1 MNRSIATVAAT
12 FLVALAFS
20 VIAVAF
26 NDWFGIGD
34 LVPFAIYCVPFA
46 FLALPATAIAFRV
59 TTRLPVWLASAFAL
73 IGGLLFGWLGTC
85 AVALF
90 LGPWFGAMSVPMLQV
105 WCIAA
110 AFVFSASVLLRRT
123 PSTRGAAVGLTVLA
137 LLSVFASAAFRPALS
152 LSSGNQHLTVFYFRH
167 HPGDGELR
175 ILDTDKVLGPA
186 DMAIL
191 KQTGLRGTLESR
203 GGSASNSTKWPLA
216 KALIIFTPPLTT
228 EASLPQPKHCTI
240 AYVQDG
246 SSFRRVPADAPT
258 FSRQM
263 HIKHESYGWNF
274 TVEHSSGARSG
285 GSISP

>member
-1 MNRSIATVAAT
+1 MKRSIATVAAA
-12 FLVALAFS
+12 FLVALAIG

-26 NDWFGIGD
+26 NDWFGSSD
-34 LVPFAIYCVPFA
+34 LVPFAVYCVPFA
-46 FLALPATAIAFRV
+46 LLAAPTTAIAFRL
-59 TTRLPVWLASAFAL
+59 TTRLPVWLASAFAF
-73 IGGLLFGWLGTC
+73 IAGLLFGWLGTY

-110 AFVFSASVLLRRT
+110 AFVFSADVLLRRDL
-123 PSTRGAAVGLTVLA
+123 SSRGVAVGLIVLA
-137 LLSVFASAAFRPALS
+137 LLSVFASAGFRPALS

-167 HPGDGELR
+167 HPGDGELN
-175 ILDTDKVLGPA
+175 ISDADKVLDPA
-186 DMAIL
+186 DIAIL

-203 GGSASNSTKWPLA
+203 GISASNSTKWPRA

-228 EASLPQPKHCTI
+228 GASLPQPKHCTI
-240 AYVQDG
+240 AYLQEG

-263 HIKHESYGWNF
+263 HIQHKSGGWDF

-285 GSISP
+285 GSLSP